1 MGVAERDGIGEEE
14 HEQVRV
20 ATRRREVFNMEGE
33 ELMNNREMRE
43 EANKGREIRRTRREC
58 VFGWEGYWK
67 QDARCDSRSKTQIA
81 PSEEGQVR

>member
-1 MGVAERDGIGEEE
+1 MGVADRDGIGEEE

-43 EANKGREIRRTRREC
+43 EANKGREIGSTRREC
-58 VFGWEGYWK
+58 SSGKATGSK
-67 QDARCDSRSKTQIA
+67 MQDVIVDPRLR
-81 PSEEGQVR
+81 